1 MVLLGNATTEAAEYT
16 FLFLTALWHNTKI
29 KHPAVKLS
37 NILRVLPNAAVKI
50 AGCKEKRLSFV
61 LYYNQ

>member
-1 MVLLGNATTEAAEYT
+1 MVLLGNTTTESAEYT
-16 FLFLTALWHNTKI
+16 FSLNALRHNTKI

-50 AGCKEKRLSFV
+50 ASFPCNLLSFV
-61 LYYNQ
+61 LYYYQ